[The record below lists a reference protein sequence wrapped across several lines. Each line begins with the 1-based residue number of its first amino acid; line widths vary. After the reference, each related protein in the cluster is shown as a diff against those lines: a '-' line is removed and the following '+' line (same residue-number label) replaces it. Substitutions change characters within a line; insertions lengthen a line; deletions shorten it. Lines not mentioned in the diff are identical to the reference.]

1 VTWVSC
7 HSAAR
12 LTTRCQSYQV
22 FSLSQWARRFA
33 LGEPFHTLS
42 KILDK
47 AGKAFGGDERP
58 SLIDTSVSDEAK
70 TFLVIDTSKPRL
82 PASTSTTKTSK
93 RKITSKRKTKKK
105 KRKKLTKLITPI
117 DGTTKVSIRFLF
129 I

>member
-1 VTWVSC
+1 
-7 HSAAR
+7 
-12 LTTRCQSYQV
+12 
-22 FSLSQWARRFA
+22 
-33 LGEPFHTLS
+33 
-42 KILDK
+42 
-47 AGKAFGGDERP
+47 
-58 SLIDTSVSDEAK
+58 
-70 TFLVIDTSKPRL
+70 LVIDTSKPRL